1 MSASGATIGVIDYGA
16 GNRRSVEK
24 AVERVGARALLTSDH
39 ELLRAAD
46 GLVLPGVGAFPAGM
60 ELLHAGGFDVLI
72 GELVASG
79 TPLFGCCLGMQLLFD
94 GSDEHGGADGLGLIP
109 GVVREIDAPGV
120 KLPHIGW
127 AQVSWRASSP
137 LLDGLPDPSVFYHVH
152 SYVPHPGDE
161 ADVLGVSDYGG
172 PFASVVGRG
181 RVFGAQ
187 FHPEKS
193 STHGLAL
200 LGNFAALCV
209 ARSGENG
216 ERAGSSLSA

>member
-1 MSASGATIGVIDYGA
+1 MSAPGATIGVIDYGA

-24 AVERVGARALLTSDH
+24 AVERVGARPLLTADH
-39 ELLRAAD
+39 DVLRVAD

-60 ELLHAGGFDVLI
+60 ELLREGGFDGLI
-72 GELVASG
+72 AELVGGG

-94 GSDEHGGADGLGLIP
+94 GSDEHGGASGLGLIP
-109 GVVREIDAPGV
+109 GPVRAIDAPGV

-127 AQVSWRASSP
+127 SEVRWRAGGA
-137 LLDGLPDPSVFYHVH
+137 LTAGLPDPSVFYHVH
-152 SYVPHPGDE
+152 SYVPRPADE

-172 PFASVVGRG
+172 EFASVVGRG
-181 RVFGAQ
+181 NVFGAQ

-200 LGNFAALCV
+200 LRNFAGLCT
-209 ARSGENG
+209 
-216 ERAGSSLSA
+216 RAETAAGA

>member
-1 MSASGATIGVIDYGA
+1 VSAPGATIGVIDYGA

-24 AVERVGARALLTSDH
+24 AIERVGARAVLTSDH
-39 ELLRAAD
+39 ERLRAAD

-60 ELLHAGGFDVLI
+60 ELLRAGGFDALI
-72 GELVASG
+72 AELVASG

-94 GSDEHGGADGLGLIP
+94 SSEEHGGARGLSLIP
-109 GVVREIDAPGV
+109 GVVKEIDAPGV

-127 AQVSWRASSP
+127 AEVKWRGPAP
-137 LLDGLPDPSVFYHVH
+137 LLEGLPDPSVFYHVH
-152 SYVPHPGDE
+152 SYVPHPADE
-161 ADVLGVSDYGG
+161 ADILGVSDHGG

-200 LGNFAALCV
+200 LRNFAALC
-209 ARSGENG
+209 AAAGANG
-216 ERAGSSLSA
+216 ARAGTSARA